1 MKRIRH
7 PIRAAAVVLP
17 LWAFAALAHH
27 SDAGIDQTKTVSVKG
42 TLKQFAWSAP
52 HAQIIVVYQDDKG
65 QSVELGVSTFAPGLL
80 LKQGFTPKDFRR
92 GDQVEV
98 FYHPT
103 RSGAPGGILVKF
115 VGQDGRVLSGEQ
127 LSLPGGGSPGA

>member
-1 MKRIRH
+1 MKCIRYL
-7 PIRAAAVVLP
+7 IRAVAVVLP
-17 LWAFAALAHH
+17 LLAVAALAHH
-27 SDAGIDQTKTVSVKG
+27 SDAGVDQTKTVSVKG

-52 HAQIIVVYQDDKG
+52 HAQIIVIYQDDNG

-103 RSGAPGGILVKF
+103 RNGAAGGILVKLI
-115 VGQDGRVLSGEQ
+115 GQDGRVLSGEQ
-127 LSLPGGGSPGA
+127 LLPPDGSSPST